1 MLSLVTLIADFLPI
15 IAIAGVAFTSLY
27 DLIIALAGHSENTK
41 GVLTHTV
48 ISIMKSN
55 RLDLQWEFDD
65 ESTQDICQ

>member
-41 GVLTHTV
+41 GVLTHSYLHYEV
-48 ISIMKSN
+48 
-55 RLDLQWEFDD
+55 
-65 ESTQDICQ
+65 